1 MCFMKTHISSKTNK
15 QIFLR
20 LEFREKKRW
29 IVEFVDEKRKKEI
42 LLQTK
47 ESVKKSPEKI
57 Q

>member
-1 MCFMKTHISSKTNK
+1 M
-15 QIFLR
+15 FLS

-29 IVEFVDEKRKKEI
+29 IVEYVDEKRKKEI